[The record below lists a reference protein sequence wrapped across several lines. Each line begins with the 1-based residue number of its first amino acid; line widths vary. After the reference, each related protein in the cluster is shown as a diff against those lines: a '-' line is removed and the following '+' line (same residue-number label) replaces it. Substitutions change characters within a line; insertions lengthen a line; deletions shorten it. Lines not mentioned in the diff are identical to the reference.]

1 MRKRAVR
8 KLPRDIRRIGHGRNE
23 QPRGNST
30 ALRRKPPFAGRS
42 RLAGTYTNSIPN
54 QLIEYSLGDKAAKV
68 EFVEV
73 SGGGSV
79 RVIFDA
85 EETHSVEQQQVAGR
99 LFLITSPAT
108 LKVGN

>member
-1 MRKRAVR
+1 
-8 KLPRDIRRIGHGRNE
+8 
-23 QPRGNST
+23 
-30 ALRRKPPFAGRS
+30 
-42 RLAGTYTNSIPN
+42 
-54 QLIEYSLGDKAAKV
+54 LGDKAAKV